1 MNKAANKPAPCFL
14 VIYVVSKYAAIEL
27 NDAKTGAKNTQIF
40 LISIGIANLWSTIY
54 INPDVD

>member
-27 NDAKTGAKNTQIF
+27 NDAKTGAKKTQIF
-40 LISIGIANLWSTIY
+40 LISIGIANL
-54 INPDVD
+54 